1 MENFPPMANER
12 RRKWK
17 FRSISE
23 VNQVSNSILRQI
35 MVHERSKRWGKVI
48 EAYQRLLWVIDKK
61 HFPADYE
68 PPSSYGILLYELHFH
83 LGLALQRLG
92 LHRKSVV
99 HYTKAIEAVS
109 IPKGGCLAGCMTNSC
124 LMTPLYSRRAFAF
137 TQTGDMVSALRD
149 AESVVVLDN
158 RNPDVY
164 CIRALVRAS
173 RNEERLAIN
182 DLDQA
187 LTFSPNHVACLV
199 VRGAITRPLSPK
211 YPGGPIRQNKYL
223 VKAER
228 LNPESQSYF
237 NVDSFQHPCVLDFY
251 DRLLFTLLVPHTVT
265 LIDLTPDKPTK
276 KQIESSLDT
285 QNRSDS
291 ARAET
296 QGGGNSS
303 REKSETPFRCGTPSS
318 GDNVLAAR
326 RRHDYGEA
334 VRKHNSR
341 ARSAADYMAQ
351 LEKERQLRHQA
362 SRRAQSAVPLTVS
375 FRSQTTTQPTS
386 TAPPPATTRPL
397 SAHPS
402 QNSSAH
408 ILQSRAVRFPPND
421 DQQLQVSSQQSS
433 AHPAGITPANY
444 LVKKRT
450 KTTCTKAF
458 VFETPDNY
466 TIPVFQPV
474 NIKEA
479 PRMYYR
485 PWRGDKLPIAEV
497 PHPQPRP
504 AFY

>member
-1 MENFPPMANER
+1 MANER

-17 FRSISE
+17 FRNMSE
-23 VNQVSNSILRQI
+23 VNQVSNGILRQI
-35 MVHERSKRWGKVI
+35 MVHERSKRWGK
-48 EAYQRLLWVIDKK
+48 
-61 HFPADYE
+61 
-68 PPSSYGILLYELHFH
+68 LYELHFH

-137 TQTGDMVSALRD
+137 TQIGDLASALRD

-158 RNPDVY
+158 RNADVY

-173 RNEERLAIN
+173 RHEERLALS

-211 YPGGPIRQNKYL
+211 YPGGAPRQNKYL

-265 LIDLTPDKPTK
+265 VIDLTPDKPTK
-276 KQIESSLDT
+276 KQIEAGKIG
-285 QNRSDS
+285 N
-291 ARAET
+291 
-296 QGGGNSS
+296 QGGGSS
-303 REKSETPFRCGTPSS
+303 PHEKSETPFRCGTPSS

-341 ARSAADYMAQ
+341 PRSAADYMGELIQ
-351 LEKERQLRHQA
+351 R
-362 SRRAQSAVPLTVS
+362 SRS
-375 FRSQTTTQPTS
+375 F
-386 TAPPPATTRPL
+386 
-397 SAHPS
+397 
-402 QNSSAH
+402 SS
-408 ILQSRAVRFPPND
+408 
-421 DQQLQVSSQQSS
+421 SS
-433 AHPAGITPANY
+433 
-444 LVKKRT
+444 L
-450 KTTCTKAF
+450 
-458 VFETPDNY
+458 
-466 TIPVFQPV
+466 
-474 NIKEA
+474 
-479 PRMYYR
+479 
-485 PWRGDKLPIAEV
+485 
-497 PHPQPRP
+497 
-504 AFY
+504 

>member
-17 FRSISE
+17 FRSMAE

-68 PPSSYGILLYELHFH
+68 PPASYGILLYELHFH

-92 LHRKSVV
+92 LHRKSVL

-124 LMTPLYSRRAFAF
+124 LMTPLYSRRAFAY
-137 TQTGDMVSALRD
+137 TQVGDLVSALRD

-158 RNPDVY
+158 RNADVY

-173 RNEERLAIN
+173 RNEERLALG

-187 LTFSPNHVACLV
+187 LTFAPNHVACLV

-211 YPGGPIRQNKYL
+211 YPGGPPRQNKYL
-223 VKAER
+223 VKAEK

-237 NVDSFQHPCVLDFY
+237 NVDSFHHPCILDFY

-265 LIDLTPDKPTK
+265 TIDLTPDKPTK
-276 KQIESSLDT
+276 KQIESNLDIH
-285 QNRSDS
+285 NRSDS
-291 ARAET
+291 ARAST
-296 QGGGNSS
+296 PGAGSS
-303 REKSETPFRCGTPSS
+303 PNERPETPFRCGTPSG

-341 ARSAADYMAQ
+341 PRSAADFMAR
-351 LEKERQLRHQA
+351 LEKERQSHYLTT
-362 SRRAQSAVPLTVS
+362 RRAQTTV
-375 FRSQTTTQPTS
+375 
-386 TAPPPATTRPL
+386 PPPAASRPV
-397 SAHPS
+397 SACPPRDGSENLPS
-402 QNSSAH
+402 RS
-408 ILQSRAVRFPPND
+408 VRFATPD
-421 DQQLQVSSQQSS
+421 ATQSS
-433 AHPAGITPANY
+433 ALPGGPGYPNY
-444 LVKKRT
+444 SGAKKRT
-450 KTTCTKAF
+450 RTSSTKAF

-474 NIKEA
+474 NIREA

-485 PWRGDKLPIAEV
+485 PWRGDKLPVAEV

>member
-1 MENFPPMANER
+1 MANER

-17 FRSISE
+17 FRSMAE
-23 VNQVSNSILRQI
+23 VNHISNSILRQI

-68 PPSSYGILLYELHFH
+68 PPASYGILLYELHFH

-92 LHRKSVV
+92 LHRKSVL

-137 TQTGDMVSALRD
+137 TQTGDLASALRD

-164 CIRALVRAS
+164 CIRALVRAA
-173 RNEERLAIN
+173 RNEERMALN

-211 YPGGPIRQNKYL
+211 YPGGSPRQNKYL

-228 LNPESQSYF
+228 LNPDSQSYF

-265 LIDLTPDKPTK
+265 VIDLTPDKPTK
-276 KQIESSLDT
+276 KQIESNLESYSRTDLLRT
-285 QNRSDS
+285 P
-291 ARAET
+291 
-296 QGGGNSS
+296 GGGHSS
-303 REKSETPFRCGTPSS
+303 TEKPDTPFRCGTPSP

-341 ARSAADYMAQ
+341 PKSAADYMAQ

-362 SRRAQSAVPLTVS
+362 TRRAQSAIPPPPTASTRPVCSARETVIARPPQLSPSVIPARPLTTLAFQNGADNS
-375 FRSQTTTQPTS
+375 S
-386 TAPPPATTRPL
+386 L
-397 SAHPS
+397 SKGVRFESSDSRQSPVDHT
-402 QNSSAH
+402 QNSALPGNFGRASYSA
-408 ILQSRAVRFPPND
+408 
-421 DQQLQVSSQQSS
+421 
-433 AHPAGITPANY
+433 
-444 LVKKRT
+444 KKRT
-450 KTTCTKAF
+450 KTTSTKAF

-485 PWRGDKLPIAEV
+485 PWRGDKLPVADV
-497 PHPQPRP
+497 PHPEPRP